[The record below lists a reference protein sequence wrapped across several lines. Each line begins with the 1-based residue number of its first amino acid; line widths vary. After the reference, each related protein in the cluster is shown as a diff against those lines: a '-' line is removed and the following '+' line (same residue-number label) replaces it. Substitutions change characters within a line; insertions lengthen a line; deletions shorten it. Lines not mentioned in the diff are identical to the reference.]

1 MQIYD
6 ISTHII
12 LFKHF
17 NLLNNILKE
26 MIHEHGFRPFH
37 SFNKININDDDLI
50 KKINKDLITKKS
62 ILFSKNFSFY

>member
-1 MQIYD
+1 
-6 ISTHII
+6 
-12 LFKHF
+12 
-17 NLLNNILKE
+17 